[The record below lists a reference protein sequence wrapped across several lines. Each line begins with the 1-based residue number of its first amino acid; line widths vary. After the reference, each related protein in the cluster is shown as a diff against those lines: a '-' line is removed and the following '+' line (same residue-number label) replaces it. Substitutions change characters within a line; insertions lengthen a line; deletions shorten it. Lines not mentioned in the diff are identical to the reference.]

1 MKTRKADDICGTT
14 HHRAGTNPCEI
25 CGKAFPTQSQHT
37 PTPWMIRPDELQE
50 GSFQIRHETPFYRDN
65 MLVASVIARTVDNIA
80 EEHGGSQEANAA
92 FIVRAVNNFD
102 EILRA
107 LKLAHQCLESLMSG
121 DENDYDAHQKEIE
134 QAIAKA
140 EGI

>member
-1 MKTRKADDICGTT
+1 MKTKQAT
-14 HHRAGTNPCEI
+14 HEV
-25 CGKAFPTQSQHT
+25 SQTSSHT

-92 FIVRAVNNFD
+92 FIVQAVNSH
-102 EILRA
+102 EEL
-107 LKLAHQCLESLMSG
+107 LEAMKEFVNAYPGNRVATLGNGQARQS
-121 DENDYDAHQKEIE
+121 YDRFVK
-134 QAIAKA
+134 AIAKA
-140 EGI
+140 EGK